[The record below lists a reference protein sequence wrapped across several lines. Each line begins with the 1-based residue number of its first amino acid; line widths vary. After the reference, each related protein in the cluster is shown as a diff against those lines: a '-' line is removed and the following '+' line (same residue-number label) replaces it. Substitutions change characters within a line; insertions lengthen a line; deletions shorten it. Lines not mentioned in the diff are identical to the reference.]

1 MVRHFHCR
9 KLDQPSPNMYTGKQ
23 GGTYTDGCL
32 TWTIDPNPWYQS
44 ECWTATCSA
53 HDYHIICDPR
63 PDVTS
68 PPRIDAPFQTASASQ
83 LASGVEE
90 ILSTQV
96 ASSKPSVARIYSQ
109 SDRARSPDVDIAP
122 TCYERCYGIDRSNA
136 MAGIQWM
143 CNMFSGHIL
152 NTPADNVS
160 GNWCVS
166 TSLQF

>member
-1 MVRHFHCR
+1 
-9 KLDQPSPNMYTGKQ
+9 MYTGKQ
-23 GGTYTDGCL
+23 GGTYTDSCL

-68 PPRIDAPFQTASASQ
+68 PPRIDAPVQTASASQ
-83 LASGVEE
+83 LASSIEE
-90 ILSTQV
+90 ILSTQI
-96 ASSKPSVARIYSQ
+96 PSLHHAVS
-109 SDRARSPDVDIAP
+109 RANNQTDQTVFSDVDIAP

-143 CNMFSGHIL
+143 CNIFSGHIF

-166 TSLQF
+166 KPLQL